1 MIYKIIYEGSQ
12 NYFIDDV
19 FFVYNYAIDNKISSF
34 TNNNKLNELREIISK
49 DGYIVNSNFNKDK
62 TLLGYWLVSAF
73 EQ

>member
-62 TLLGYWLVSAF
+62 TLFVYLLLINF
-73 EQ
+73 